1 METRLLF
8 FRELYSALNGIEKSR
23 KELVMFELINKL
35 KIEYMDFWY
44 DHIGVTA
51 TNVTTAIIAVC
62 GGCALILL
70 IASIIDEKLTK

>member
-1 METRLLF
+1 METWLLF
-8 FRELYSALNGIEKSR
+8 FRELYISLNGIEKSR
-23 KELVMFELINKL
+23 KELVMFELINRL

-51 TNVTTAIIAVC
+51 TNVTTAVIAVC